1 MTAVWA
7 RCERVLW
14 RRVTGGTLLLAPTEE
29 DPFVVT
35 GPGASVWE
43 LLAEPRDLPSMAKA
57 LSSDYGISPEQVAGD
72 ITPFLE
78 ALVERAVVSVS
89 SGGS

>member
-14 RRVTGGTLLLAPTEE
+14 RRVTGGTLLLPPTEE

-43 LLAEPRDLPSMAKA
+43 LLAEPRYLSSMAKA
-57 LSSDYGISPEQVAGD
+57 LSSDYGISPEQVEDD

-89 SGGS
+89 PGGS